1 MNELEK
7 QYLNILVSIA
17 KDRNLI
23 KLARYIEDYDKN
35 KVTSQ
40 VEEIK
45 DTVKEEVKPI
55 IKPKYNITHL
65 PEAVCDG
72 CEG

>member
-1 MNELEK
+1 MSEQEK
-7 QYLNILVSIA
+7 QYLKILVGIA

-23 KLARYIEDYDKN
+23 KLAKYIEDYDKN
-35 KVTSQ
+35 KVY
-40 VEEIK
+40 I
-45 DTVKEEVKPI
+45 EEVEVKVETKVEPI

>member
-1 MNELEK
+1 MDELER
-7 QYLNILVSIA
+7 QYLKILSDIA

-23 KLARYIEDYDKN
+23 KLSKYIESYDKN
-35 KVTSQ
+35 KVEI
-40 VEEIK
+40 VEE
-45 DTVKEEVKPI
+45 VKEEVKPI

>member
-1 MNELEK
+1 MDELEK
-7 QYLNILVSIA
+7 QYLKILVSIA
-17 KDRNLI
+17 KDKNLF
-23 KLARYIEDYDKN
+23 KLARYIERYDK
-35 KVTSQ
+35 

-45 DTVKEEVKPI
+45 ETVKEEVKQI